1 MANHATKPYFISF
14 KISGGESKMEKSEVN
29 PIWACRAFPAFPVTL
44 VAVGDGNGNNNIIT
58 VALVHMFSFNP
69 PVLGI
74 GISPAR
80 HSYEMLEAS
89 DDFSINIP
97 SKDLVEEVLYCG
109 QRSGR
114 DVNKFEDCGFEP
126 KQGKKI
132 RSPVIEECAVSL
144 ECVKRQRVDA
154 GDHVWYLGEV
164 VHAEMAKDADREKS
178 LMYWSGEFRLL
189 GDVIRKR

>member
-1 MANHATKPYFISF
+1 ML
-14 KISGGESKMEKSEVN
+14 EKNEVN
-29 PIWACRAFPAFPVTL
+29 PIWACRAFPAFPVVL
-44 VAVGDGNGNNNIIT
+44 AGVRDGNGNNNVLT

-80 HSYEMLEAS
+80 HSYEMLEAT

-97 SKDLVEEVLYCG
+97 GKELVEEVLYCG
-109 QRSGR
+109 QHSGR
-114 DVNKFEDCGFEP
+114 EVDKFEDCVASP
-126 KQGKKI
+126 GKKI
-132 RSPVIEECAVSL
+132 KAPTISECIVNL
-144 ECVKRQRVDA
+144 ECVKRQRIDA

-178 LMYWSGEFRLL
+178 LMYWSGEFRVL
-189 GDVIRKR
+189 GDVIRRR

>member
-1 MANHATKPYFISF
+1 ML
-14 KISGGESKMEKSEVN
+14 EKNEVN
-29 PIWACRAFPAFPVTL
+29 PIWACRAFPAFPVVL
-44 VAVGDGNGNNNIIT
+44 VAVGDAKGERNVLT

-80 HSYEMLEAS
+80 HSYELLETS
-89 DDFSINIP
+89 EDFSINIP
-97 SKDLVEEVLYCG
+97 GKDLVEEVLYCG
-109 QRSGR
+109 QHSGR
-114 DVNKFEDCGFEP
+114 EVDKFEDCGFEP
-126 KQGKKI
+126 LPSKKI
-132 RSPVIEECAVSL
+132 RSPVIADCVVNL

-164 VHAEMAKDADREKS
+164 VHAEMAKDADREKT
-178 LMYWSGEFRLL
+178 LMYWSGEFRVL